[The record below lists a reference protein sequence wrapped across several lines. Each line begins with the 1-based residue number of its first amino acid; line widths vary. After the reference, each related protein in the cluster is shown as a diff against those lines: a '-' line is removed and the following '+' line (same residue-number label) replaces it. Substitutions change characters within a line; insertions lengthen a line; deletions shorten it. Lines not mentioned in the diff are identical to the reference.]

1 MTELWVFK
9 FTISHVYQKTKDV
22 DITIRQKI
30 HSLSLSFSSKLR
42 IYVHLQI
49 SLRRPFASDVT
60 VSEDDFSDDED
71 EHGEEI
77 YTDNDE
83 DNRETQHQQQTP
95 PIIPEV
101 WGVSYHTESHEDVE
115 VLEKFEGMIIG
126 GKKCIE
132 TGVSKK
138 RVEVATE
145 ERDAML
151 AILREE
157 KNF

>member
-1 MTELWVFK
+1 M
-9 FTISHVYQKTKDV
+9 
-22 DITIRQKI
+22 
-30 HSLSLSFSSKLR
+30 
-42 IYVHLQI
+42 
-49 SLRRPFASDVT
+49 
-60 VSEDDFSDDED
+60 
-71 EHGEEI
+71 
-77 YTDNDE
+77 
-83 DNRETQHQQQTP
+83 
-95 PIIPEV
+95 PEV

-157 KNF
+157 KKKAAKVKKSKEREGEINCSGHEK